1 MKKAIAGIFGATW
14 ITLAG
19 SASAATQLT
28 SLSEASEALR
38 ELPQGAITQQILDP
52 IELESTRGGMVPL
65 AIALGVASFDLALM
79 GFYWGFTFLITHPQ
93 AHLLIH
99 SYLKSEERRY
109 ER

>member
-65 AIALGVASFDLALM
+65 SIDGLLLGGLRS
-79 GFYWGFTFLITHPQ
+79 
-93 AHLLIH
+93 LLRTVRPIF
-99 SYLKSEERRY
+99 
-109 ER
+109 

>member
-79 GFYWGFTFLITHPQ
+79 GFYWGIYVPYYAPSGPSFNSQLP
-93 AHLLIH
+93 
-99 SYLKSEERRY
+99 
-109 ER
+109 